1 MEKTIH
7 ELADEIVREIER
19 EDFIYAIKHY
29 GYYKMQTTVKD
40 IKKWWNIDEQY

>member
-1 MEKTIH
+1 MEKTIN

-29 GYYKMQTTVKD
+29 GCFKIKTTVKD
-40 IKKWWNIDEQY
+40 IKKWWEIDEY

>member
-1 MEKTIH
+1 MEKTIN

-29 GYYKMQTTVKD
+29 GCFKIKTTVKD
-40 IKKWWNIDEQY
+40 IKKWWEINEY